1 MIKFDTLG
9 DFFWHYNK
17 VHRKYFTL
25 EDINGLAES
34 LRSSG
39 HFVKENKDGSVVV
52 RTPEEMEA
60 ANNRRLAMQ
69 RVEAA
74 KYTKLGAAIPIS
86 LAREFSEACRKLGVT
101 QLEVLLPIIDN
112 TIAQALQKDT

>member
-9 DFFWHYNK
+9 GFLCHYDK
-17 VHRKYFTL
+17 AHRKFFTL
-25 EDINGLAES
+25 EDINGLEER
-34 LRSSG
+34 LRSLG

-60 ANNRRLAMQ
+60 AKNRRLAMQ

-74 KYTKLGAAIPIS
+74 KYTKLGAAIPIP

-101 QLEVLLPIIDN
+101 QLEVLLPIIDY

>member
-9 DFFWHYNK
+9 EFFWHYDK
-17 VHRKYFTL
+17 AHRKTVTL
-25 EDINGLAES
+25 EDIYGLEER
-34 LRSSG
+34 LRSAG

-60 ANNRRLAMQ
+60 AKNRRLAMQ

-74 KYTKLGAAIPIS
+74 KYTKLGAAIPIQ

-101 QLEVLLPIIDN
+101 QLEVLLPTIDN

>member
-9 DFFWHYNK
+9 EFFWHYDK
-17 VHRKYFTL
+17 VHRKIVTL
-25 EDINGLAES
+25 EDIDELEER
-34 LRSSG
+34 LRSAG

-60 ANNRRLAMQ
+60 AKNRRLAMQ

-74 KYTKLGAAIPIS
+74 KYTKLGAAIPIP

-101 QLEVLLPIIDN
+101 QLEVLLPIIDY
-112 TIAQALQKDT
+112 TIAQASQKDT